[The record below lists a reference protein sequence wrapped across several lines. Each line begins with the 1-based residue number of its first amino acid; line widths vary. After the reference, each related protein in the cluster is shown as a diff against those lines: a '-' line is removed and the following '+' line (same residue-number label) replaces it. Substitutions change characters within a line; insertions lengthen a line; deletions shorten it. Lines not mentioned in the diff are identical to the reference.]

1 MSNLTT
7 ISIAILFLLL
17 GMTNILQM
25 KELRDLKHHVD
36 ELEEKANKLP
46 DDLK

>member
-17 GMTNILQM
+17 GMINILQM
-25 KELRDLKHHVD
+25 KELSDLKHQVD